1 MKKIEVDATNE
12 SLGRLSSKIAVF
24 LRGKHIASYQPNI
37 LPQVEVSVKNLKKVK
52 FTGNKLKGKI
62 YYKYSGYHS
71 GITSRTLEQRWKKDP
86 AEVLRYSVY
95 RMLPKNKTRD
105 KIIKNLK
112 VIS

>member
-1 MKKIEVDATNE
+1 MTKVEIDASNQ
-12 SLGRLSSKIAVF
+12 SLGRLASKIAVF
-24 LRGKHIASYQPNI
+24 LRGKHMAGYQPNV
-37 LPQVEVSVKNLKKVK
+37 LPQVEVSVKNLKNIK
-52 FTGNKLKGKI
+52 FTGKKFANKI

-71 GITSRTLEQRWKKDP
+71 GVTSRTLEQKWEKDP

-112 VIS
+112 VTK